1 MNKKFNQVLI
11 IFIFYS
17 FNIFI
22 SCVGDPE
29 ILDMD
34 YDTIALNGV
43 DNSGEYLLYNS
54 NTDIMYS
61 EAVAI
66 KLILSD
72 TSDGYSLLNNVK
84 DLFSFQKANATS
96 LPDPY
101 YLPVN
106 SVESIAIYTLLDINE
121 TILAGDQVNSNIY
134 YVFKNDGNH
143 LYNDADP
150 IDYFNSKEYYLSR
163 SVVLILNTAV
173 DNDAAQFRI
182 DVTFEDG
189 TVFSETTNLFT
200 IIPSEI

>member
-1 MNKKFNQVLI
+1 
-11 IFIFYS
+11 
-17 FNIFI
+17 
-22 SCVGDPE
+22 
-29 ILDMD
+29 
-34 YDTIALNGV
+34 
-43 DNSGEYLLYNS
+43 
-54 NTDIMYS
+54 
-61 EAVAI
+61 
-66 KLILSD
+66 
-72 TSDGYSLLNNVK
+72 
-84 DLFSFQKANATS
+84 
-96 LPDPY
+96 
-101 YLPVN
+101 
-106 SVESIAIYTLLDINE
+106 LLDINE
-121 TILAGDQVNSNIY
+121 TILAGDQVNPNIY